1 MDMTLRVATLTLLAT
16 VLTASMTNADIID
29 DIKEIRVFE
38 LKKSSLA
45 CPIIVVGEQCP
56 EETPLYYF
64 KCCGDLNGSC
74 CFRLQEWVIVLLII
88 MGVLIAISFV
98 VNFIRCLF
106 CYGR

>member
-1 MDMTLRVATLTLLAT
+1 MAFGIRIIRSQLLTIFVMLQM
-16 VLTASMTNADIID
+16 VNADVID
-29 DIKEIRVFE
+29 DIKEIRIFE

-74 CFRLQEWVIVLLII
+74 CFRLQEWVVVLLVI